1 MVAER
6 LSVSLSEESAAAVRK
21 AAADA
26 GMSVSG
32 WVERTVGSI
41 ARRQAGLRA
50 MDEYQAEHGAFTPEE
65 REQARRT
72 LRELGLLDVPA
83 VG

>member
-1 MVAER
+1 
-6 LSVSLSEESAAAVRK
+6 
-21 AAADA
+21 
-26 GMSVSG
+26 MSVSG